1 VRKKISIVGLVVLTI
16 IGLLVACLFFTTEMK
31 WDLADFIMAGILFF
45 STGVAGIF
53 IWEWVKISR
62 WRIFMLV
69 LLAFFFVFIWA
80 ELAVGLV
87 GSPFAGN

>member
-1 VRKKISIVGLVVLTI
+1 MRKKISIVGLVVMTI
-16 IGLLVACLFFTTEMK
+16 IGLLFVSTFFTTEMK
-31 WDLADFIMAGILFF
+31 WDLTDFVMAGILFF

>member
-1 VRKKISIVGLVVLTI
+1 MRKKISIVGLVVMTI
-16 IGLLVACLFFTTEMK
+16 IGLLFVSTFFTTEMK
-31 WDLADFIMAGILFF
+31 WDLTDFVMAGILFF
-45 STGVAGIF
+45 GAGLAGIF

-69 LLAFFFVFIWA
+69 LLAFLFIFIWA

-87 GSPFAGN
+87 GSPFAGD